1 MISLSAYMF
10 IMGGVMLAVRI
21 GVVEFQMVRAG
32 GLRVPRINRPSAVP
46 AHAAPAGD
54 AERQASGGG
63 GEALQAII
71 RRRMAAEGAYAGSR
85 WTSAPRRTGQSRS
98 DWTGDRT
105 PEWTRSPLPACVT

>member
-1 MISLSAYMF
+1 MF

-63 GEALQAII
+63 GG
-71 RRRMAAEGAYAGSR
+71 AAGHP
-85 WTSAPRRTGQSRS
+85 SAPHGCRGCVRGQSLDFGTAPDGS
-98 DWTGDRT
+98 I
-105 PEWTRSPLPACVT
+105 EI